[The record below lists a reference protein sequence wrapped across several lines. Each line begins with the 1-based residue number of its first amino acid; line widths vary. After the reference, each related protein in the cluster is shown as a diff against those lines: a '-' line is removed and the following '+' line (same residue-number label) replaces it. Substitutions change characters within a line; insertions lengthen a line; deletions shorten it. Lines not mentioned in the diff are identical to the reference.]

1 MSILYPKKRL
11 FSDHYVIG
19 TGLWI
24 GTGTVLAQG
33 GPASA
38 LIAYI
43 LVGAS
48 EFSIPVEL
56 IDAVVTKS

>member
-1 MSILYPKKRL
+1 M
-11 FSDHYVIG
+11 IG

-38 LIAYI
+38 LIAYV

-48 EFSIPVEL
+48 EFSMSADLV
-56 IDAVVTKS
+56 DAVVTKSKSCTAPYMR